1 MSGESAGTRVKD
13 ALRESRVAVGQVFRN
28 PALRRLQLAFAGSV
42 MGDWAYAVAASIYA
56 FEQGGAKAVGI
67 LGVIRYVLIS
77 VVMPFAATLADRLPR
92 KLIMISVDLARA
104 AIIAIAA
111 LVIASDGPAMV
122 VYALAI
128 LGSVA
133 STPFRPAQ
141 GALLPT
147 LARNPGELT
156 AANVSSSTIESVGFF
171 TGPAIAAFLLSATSI
186 PWVYLFDSIT
196 FVWSAVLVVGVH
208 VPKKLPEPDLVP
220 AAATLDPDAAPSLE
234 AAAAAEAAVAEHEAK
249 ESFLRVVFAGY
260 RTIIHHRDLRLVMG
274 LYAAQTIVAG
284 ASLVFEV
291 AIALELLDMGR
302 SGLGLLDSVLGVGGL
317 VGGFA
322 AIMLAQRNRLA
333 TDFGFGVIGWS
344 APLLLVAISPTLPA
358 ALACMVIIGVSN
370 SVVDVN
376 AQTILQ
382 RVVPDEVMGRVFGA
396 MDSLLVG
403 GMAVGA
409 LAMPIL
415 MATVGLRTGLVVIG
429 GVVTALVLLGIAGLR
444 RIDRTLLAPPYLE
457 LLRGVPILSPLP
469 DRILERLAFALVKV
483 PAPAGTVVFREGD
496 EGDRFY
502 VVESGSVEIER
513 GGKVLNVLGPG
524 DMFGEIA
531 LLQDVPRTATVTAVA
546 DTLLLALERGDF
558 LPAVT
563 GHGESVEAADN
574 LISIRVSAW

>member
-1 MSGESAGTRVKD
+1 MSGGTGTAVRD
-13 ALRESRVAVGQVFRN
+13 ALRESRSSIRQVFRN

-42 MGDWAYAVAASIYA
+42 IGDWAYAVAASVYA
-56 FEQGGAKAVGI
+56 FNHGGAKAVGI

-77 VVMPFAATLADRLPR
+77 IVIPFSATLADRLPR
-92 KLIMISVDLARA
+92 KYIMVTVDLLRA
-104 AIIAIAA
+104 VIIGIAA
-111 LVIASDGPAMV
+111 LVIASGGPPLV
-122 VYALAI
+122 VYVLAI
-128 LGSVA
+128 LGAVVG
-133 STPFRPAQ
+133 TGFRPAQ

-147 LARNPGELT
+147 LARTPGELT

-171 TGPAIAAFLLSATSI
+171 AGPAIAAFVLSVSSI

-196 FVWSAVLVVGVH
+196 FVWSAALVLGVH
-208 VPKKLPEPDLVP
+208 VPAKVPEAEPVPEPVP
-220 AAATLDPDAAPSLE
+220 ATLAPESPSLE
-234 AAAAAEAAVAEHEAK
+234 ALAAEEVAQEPEAK
-249 ESFLRVVFAGY
+249 EPFFREVSAGY
-260 RTIIHHRDLRLVMG
+260 RVIIHNRDLRLVMG
-274 LYAAQTIVAG
+274 LYAAQTVVAG

-291 AIALELLDMGR
+291 AIALDLLDLGN
-302 SGLGLLDSVLGVGGL
+302 SGLGLLNSVLGIGGL
-317 VGGFA
+317 IGGFV

-333 TDFGFGVIGWS
+333 TDFGFGVIGWA
-344 APLLLVAISPTLPA
+344 APLLLVALSPTLPA
-358 ALACMVIIGVSN
+358 ALVGMMIIGLSN

-415 MATVGLRTGLVVIG
+415 IATVGLRAGLVVIG
-429 GVVTALVLLGIAGLR
+429 GVVVGLVVLGLAGLR
-444 RIDRTLLAPPYLE
+444 RIDRTLLAPANVG
-457 LLRGVPILSPLP
+457 LLRTVPILAPLP
-469 DRILERLAFALVKV
+469 EPILERLAFALVKV

-502 VVESGSVEIER
+502 IVESGSVEVER

-524 DMFGEIA
+524 AMFGEIA
-531 LLQDVPRTATVTAVA
+531 LLQDVPRTATVTALE
-546 DTLLLALERGDF
+546 DTVLQALERDEF

-563 GHGESVEAADN
+563 GHGESAAAASD
-574 LISIRVSAW
+574 LISMRVSAW